1 MRKEWLGGVILLIAL
16 VTVIG
21 MRPAELKPRSISIS
35 SAANSSAVAQIQ
47 QKVDGFRHSVLTMS
61 MPGMANY
68 YWNSPDVVVFD
79 VVPPLRYVGWDS
91 FRQDWQ
97 GFFDSF
103 EKISVYDWTDVHIE
117 AEGDMGWMRA
127 LVHMVGTFKDGKS
140 IDMAFR
146 DTAIFERKGGKW
158 VVVHDHGSVPI
169 EFETQKAIFNA
180 PPQ

>member
-1 MRKEWLGGVILLIAL
+1 MRKGWLGVVVLLIAL
-16 VTVIG
+16 VSVIR
-21 MRPAELKPRSISIS
+21 MRPAEIKPGSMSMSS
-35 SAANSSAVAQIQ
+35 SANSIAVVQIR
-47 QKVDGFRHSVLTMS
+47 QKVDEFRHSVLTMS
-61 MPGMANY
+61 MSGMADY
-68 YWNSPDVVVFD
+68 YWTSPDVVVFD

-103 EKISVYDWTDVHIE
+103 EKIGVYDWTDVHIE

-127 LVHMVGTFKDGKS
+127 LVHRVGTFKDGKS

-146 DTAIFERKGGKW
+146 DTAIFERKSGKW